1 MRRRH
6 ALSAALALAMG
17 GLGAC
22 DAAPSPR
29 APATPAASDG
39 PWLVFDDRDGTS
51 ERYHPHR
58 NEGKLTLLRTP
69 RELRPSY
76 AFRRPDGA
84 LRFWLWA
91 ATPDTGGI
99 AVFTERDGTT
109 RASVVTPKWRFNPP
123 VTRIGDHD
131 VAAMRA
137 RLAQVPLRP
146 DHAHPIEFGAE
157 PDVEWRDVAARW
169 TTLAASGPPTR
180 DLRLVGTSDGPEDGL
195 RRRVSPSNH
204 ATRLVVF
211 FPTPRAATGRRID
224 VVTDDA
230 VAGPFPP
237 VTIRSGGAEYR
248 FPGGDPYR
256 TTDNVEAANRAWRA
270 FSAAL
275 REAAAGGARSA
286 DLSIGPRVPWAHVA
300 QLLLTFMQV
309 GVTSLHVP
317 EAPFG
322 LELRFASRSGADP
335 DELVNWEFSR
345 ASAGAWTATGLAL
358 AGLLGIAAWAPWERL
373 RRRGR
378 VSDRAMR

>member
-22 DAAPSPR
+22 DAAPSQR
-29 APATPAASDG
+29 APVTPEASDG
-39 PWLVFDDRDGTS
+39 PWVVFDDRDGTS

-69 RELRPSY
+69 RELRSSR
-76 AFRRPDGA
+76 AFWRPDGA

-91 ATPDTGGI
+91 ATPDTGGV

-109 RASVVTPKWRFNPP
+109 RASVVSPNWRFDPP
-123 VTRIGDHD
+123 VTGIGDRD

-137 RLAQVPLRP
+137 RLAGVPVRP
-146 DHAHPIEFGAE
+146 DHAHCVEFGAE

-169 TTLAASGPPTR
+169 STLAASGPPTR
-180 DLRLVGTSDGPEDGL
+180 DLRIVGTSDEPEDGPH
-195 RRRVSPSNH
+195 RRVSPSNH
-204 ATRLVVF
+204 ATRLVVL

-256 TTDNVEAANRAWRA
+256 TTENVGAANRAWRA

-300 QLLLTFMQV
+300 QLLLTFTQV
-309 GVTSLHVP
+309 GVTSLRVP
-317 EAPFG
+317 EAPFA
-322 LELRFASRSGADP
+322 LELRFASHSGADP
-335 DELVNWEFSR
+335 DELINWEFSR
-345 ASAGAWTATGLAL
+345 ASAGAWIGAGLAL
-358 AGLLGIAAWAPWERL
+358 AGLFGVAAWAPWERA